1 MISVIIP
8 TYNEEENIKNTILS
22 IIDYTSHEVIV
33 VDGGSS
39 DNTVKSARQMGV
51 KTLKS
56 APGRA
61 KQMNEG
67 VSLSSCN
74 ILLCLHGDSIL
85 PTDFLEQIDETLSN
99 PKTGAGAFKLSI
111 DLPGRGARLIEKSAN
126 LRAKY
131 FQLPYGDQAI
141 FLKREIFDKVGGF
154 DDVLFMEDYLLVK
167 KIRKFSKI
175 KIAGSAVVTSGRR
188 WQRLGLLKTTLINQC
203 VIVGYLLG
211 FSIPVLKKLY
221 RIT

>member
-39 DNTVKSARQMGV
+39 DNTVKIARQMGV

-74 ILLCLHGDSIL
+74 VLFFLHGDSIL

-126 LRAKY
+126 LRSKY

-167 KIRKFSKI
+167 KIRKFSII